1 MRLLTAGSLVR
12 VQLEEPEKALRQ
24 SLVLFCLR
32 IFSNAFRYLMS
43 GAYLT
48 ENRHLLKKQK
58 VSILFLEEKFLWLR
72 LSRRIGQCS

>member
-12 VQLEEPEKALRQ
+12 VQLEEPEKALRK

-48 ENRHLLKKQK
+48 ENRHLL
-58 VSILFLEEKFLWLR
+58 FLEEKFLWLR